1 MYNLVR
7 LNQEET
13 ENPTRPIANSEI
25 QSVIE
30 KLPKTIVQDQKAS
43 QVKALQVWLH
53 YQIFSVNTYLSQAI
67 PKNCRGKN
75 TSKLILQG
83 QHHLHTKIRQIYH
96 KEKIISH

>member
-67 PKNCRGKN
+67 PKNSGGRN
-75 TSKLILQG
+75 S
-83 QHHLHTKIRQIYH
+83 
-96 KEKIISH
+96 S